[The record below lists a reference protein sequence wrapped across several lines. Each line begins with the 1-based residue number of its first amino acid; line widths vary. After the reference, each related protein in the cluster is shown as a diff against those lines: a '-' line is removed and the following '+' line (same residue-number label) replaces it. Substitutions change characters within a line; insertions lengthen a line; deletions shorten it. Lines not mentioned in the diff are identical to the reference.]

1 MEENIPKDPLSELF
15 RKNLRDEELEHT
27 EPSAD
32 EWDLPSDNVWAGLSN
47 NLPAPPPSTPM
58 LKTLWTPLTWAAI
71 LVVGVGIAYCIFS
84 YQQKLATLTKQ
95 VEALQAQQEQVV
107 ETTPTEQEAAPKVA
121 EDWTT
126 TTPSD
131 KTTTKE
137 NQQKEEQE
145 LNFTSPSLPPLNQEN
160 DQEQG
165 DHNITSV
172 EQSSTPTSKIEKQ
185 QNQVNAAQE
194 LRTSDPSNPLPP
206 RAPMERKQDS
216 NLVTAPSSSTTN
228 TTSSVDPNTVVKE
241 ESVVANDVVVDE
253 EDNPTTSQTA
263 AHQTAASASTPMMG
277 DLAMLPTPP
286 LASLAPVKEQAVFQT
301 PNTTTSPIIPKLRSS
316 AQSFYVGAMVAPTSA
331 FIQVK
336 GNSPGPGAFKRDKTL
351 VDATWG
357 LEAGYHF
364 NRRWSVSVGGQ
375 YSKLTSQ
382 SQHLVAL
389 KYSRQRERPGP
400 NQRFESDYEVAIPTA
415 YGEVSTEISLYREVG
430 TMVADEVN
438 VPIKVQTTQQLEL
451 LTLPVMVQYRFMD
464 GPLRITAQGGLAG
477 SFVLDNSTEIL
488 AANVDRRGL
497 VHQKSRVIKRAR
509 PLRAQNIEYLLG
521 MGLEWQVAP
530 KWQISVEPVFSQ
542 TIRPIFD
549 NRLWK
554 SSLVKS
560 ALTFGIQYQI

>member
-27 EPSAD
+27 EPSVD

-47 NLPAPPPSTPM
+47 NLPSPPPSTPI
-58 LKTLWTPLTWAAI
+58 LKTLSTPLTWAAV

-107 ETTPTEQEAAPKVA
+107 EAAPAEQEATPEVA

-131 KTTTKE
+131 KTTPKE
-137 NQQKEEQE
+137 NQQEEFN
-145 LNFTSPSLPPLNQEN
+145 LSPPSLPPLKQEN

-165 DHNITSV
+165 DRNITSV

-185 QNQVNAAQE
+185 QNQATAAQE
-194 LRTSDPSNPLPP
+194 LRTNDPSNPLPP
-206 RAPMERKQDS
+206 RPPMERKQES
-216 NLVTAPSSSTTN
+216 NLVTAPNQSATN
-228 TTSSVDPNTVVKE
+228 TSSSVDPNAVVNE
-241 ESVVANDVVVDE
+241 ESVVTNDAVGAKE
-253 EDNPTTSQTA
+253 ENPTTSQTA
-263 AHQTAASASTPMMG
+263 ANQVDASTSTPMMG
-277 DLAMLPTPP
+277 DLAMLPTPS
-286 LASLAPVKEQAVFQT
+286 LASLAPVTEQAVFQT
-301 PNTTTSPIIPKLRSS
+301 PNTTTTSIIPKLRSS
-316 AQSFYVGAMVAPTSA
+316 AQGFYVGAMVAPTSA

-336 GNSPGPGAFKRDKTL
+336 GNSPGPGTFKRDKIL

-357 LEAGYHF
+357 LEAGYHL

-415 YGEVSTEISLYREVG
+415 YGEVNTEISLYREVG
-430 TMVADEVN
+430 TMVADDVN

-451 LTLPVMVQYRFMD
+451 LTLPLMVQYRFMD
-464 GPLRITAQGGLAG
+464 GPLRITAQGGFAG

-497 VHQKSRVIKRAR
+497 AHQKSRVIKRDR
-509 PLRAQNIEYLLG
+509 PLRAQNLEYLLG

-549 NRLWK
+549 NRQWK